1 MMELEGIIEDA
12 TEPREGSEE
21 EEMKEE
27 DDEDESTAANSEI
40 QSAQQSSRIEGGLVV
55 LPDTF
60 D

>member
-12 TEPREGSEE
+12 TEPREDSN

-27 DDEDESTAANSEI
+27 DEEDESTAENSEI
-40 QSAQQSSRIEGGLVV
+40 QTAQQSSRIEGGLNL
-55 LPDTF
+55 LPDNF